1 MARKSFGA
9 RLGARIRARREA
21 LGLTQAALA
30 ERAGVTSNYVGVL
43 ERGLKLPTL
52 DTLITLAKALETSP
66 ADLLGDVGVKD
77 PWVADVLAVASSVP
91 DSLRDLALA
100 VLKTIATKR

>member
-1 MARKSFGA
+1 MARRTFGA

-30 ERAGVTSNYVGVL
+30 ERAGLTSNYVGVL
-43 ERGLKLPTL
+43 ERGLKVPTI
-52 DTLITLAKALETSP
+52 DTLITIAKALDISLV
-66 ADLLGDVGVKD
+66 ALLGDVGAKD
-77 PWVADVLAVASSVP
+77 PWVDDVLAVASSVP
-91 DSLRDLALA
+91 ESLRDLALA

>member
-1 MARKSFGA
+1 MARKGFGA

-30 ERAGVTSNYVGVL
+30 ERANLTSNYVGVL

-52 DTLITLAKALETSP
+52 DTLNTLAKALETTLVE
-66 ADLLGDVGVKD
+66 LLGDVGVKD
-77 PWVADVLAVASSVP
+77 PWVSDVLAVASSVP
-91 DSLRDLALA
+91 EPLRDLALA